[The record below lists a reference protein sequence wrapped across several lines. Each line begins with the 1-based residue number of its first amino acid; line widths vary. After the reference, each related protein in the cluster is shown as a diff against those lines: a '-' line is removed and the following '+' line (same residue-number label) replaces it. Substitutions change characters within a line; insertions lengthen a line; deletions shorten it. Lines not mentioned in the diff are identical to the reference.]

1 MEKLA
6 KIQEDRHQYI
16 SRISRSTFRFAMKQ
30 HQEAQKKIV
39 IGQIMEEESCKY
51 VYAIIKVMENR
62 IFNTLRQSFLA
73 VKKMGHINE
82 KKETQTKNKNKI
94 RQQICCRIISN
105 FCMKANRNLMKGGL
119 GILRSLM
126 IADKNLNRMCGNF

>member
-1 MEKLA
+1 MEKLV

-16 SRISRSTFRFAMKQ
+16 SRISKSTFRFAMKQ

-62 IFNTLRQSFLA
+62 IFNTLRQSFSA
-73 VKKMGHINE
+73 VKKMGQINE
-82 KKETQTKNKNKI
+82 KKEIQTKNENKI
-94 RQQICCRIISN
+94 RQKICCKMLSN
-105 FCMKANRNLMKGGL
+105 FCIRAVRDLMKGGL
-119 GILRSLM
+119 GVLRSLM
-126 IADKNLNRMCGNF
+126 TIGKNLNRMCGNC